1 MHYVLKSALSKS
13 EATIYQS
20 RGQCKKGC
28 DDFNLLIKSL
38 NSLED
43 CYFSI
48 VDSLGTIVFI
58 SEEFEKIDGFK
69 TNEILGKN
77 VMDVYKL
84 GKQKSVH
91 IKAITEKRVLK
102 NTLLKYPGT
111 NNQTV
116 ELVMDI
122 YPVYSGETI
131 IGSVAISRDTSK
143 IQALTDTVLQLQSAL
158 NNQIKKTNNNG
169 TQFSFPDIIGP
180 GKRMQSVI
188 QTAKKMARSESR
200 IMILG
205 ETGTGKELF
214 AQSIH
219 NESSRAKEPFIAVN
233 CSAIPDTLLESIL
246 FGTSKGAFTGAQD
259 KPGLFE
265 EAKNGT
271 LFLDELNSM
280 SLILQSKLLRALE
293 TNRVRRVGGNKEI
306 SVNPRIIS
314 AMNIDPKE
322 AIETDILRSDFY
334 YRLAVITLESP
345 PLRERQEDIIT
356 LAWTYINKYNKILG
370 RKIESLSDEVIQI
383 MNRYRWPGNV
393 RELSHC
399 IEHAMNMVDPA
410 DTALSVQHL
419 PAFLQHEQMSK
430 RQKEITIKSESND
443 YKEIM
448 HQFEKDLL
456 TQALKRNSGN
466 MNKTA
471 KEFNLSRQCLY
482 YKLKRLEID
491 ISHEVHIH

>member
-1 MHYVLKSALSKS
+1 MTRSNLLKSQVNLNQAKPRCSNVCG
-13 EATIYQS
+13 E
-20 RGQCKKGC
+20 
-28 DDFNLLIKSL
+28 FELLINSL
-38 NSLED
+38 DCLED
-43 CYFSI
+43 CYFSV
-48 VDSLGTIVFI
+48 VDSTGKIIFI
-58 SEEFEKIDGFK
+58 SKEFENIDGFK
-69 TNEILGKN
+69 TSEILGQN

-91 IKAITEKRVLK
+91 TKAINEKRVLK
-102 NTLLKYPGT
+102 NTLLRYPSVCG
-111 NNQTV
+111 QPV

-122 YPVYSGETI
+122 YPVFSGERI

-158 NNQIKKTNNNG
+158 NNQIQKTNNNG
-169 TQFSFPDIIGP
+169 TQFCFSDIIGP
-180 GKRMQSVI
+180 GECMQSVI
-188 QTAKKMARSESR
+188 KTAKRMARSESR

-280 SLILQSKLLRALE
+280 SVILQSKLLRALE
-293 TNRVRRVGGNKEI
+293 TNRIRRVGGSKEI
-306 SVNPRIIS
+306 PVNPRIIS

-322 AIETDILRSDFY
+322 AIETEKLRSDFY

-345 PLRERQEDIIT
+345 PLRNRKEDITT

-370 RKIESLSDEVIQI
+370 RKIDEISEEVIQT
-383 MNRYRWPGNV
+383 MNNYSWPGNV

-399 IEHAMNMVDPA
+399 IEHSMNMVDPT
-410 DTALSVQHL
+410 DTSLLMQHM
-419 PAFLQHEQMSK
+419 PAFLHIK
-430 RQKEITIKSESND
+430 RNNTNIMPTITVPKMND
-443 YKEIM
+443 YKQIM
-448 HQFEKDLL
+448 QQVEKDIL
-456 TQALKRNSGN
+456 TQALKKNDGN

-482 YKLKRLEID
+482 YKLKRLDID
-491 ISHEVHIH
+491 IHHEIHIG